1 MNGFT
6 PRIVSSTDERLRA
19 FEVGII
25 CGDVTS
31 LDLLKQKVTR
41 ADYILH
47 LAANTGVQ
55 NSLASPINDCQTNI
69 IGTLN
74 LLELSRSLDVD
85 TFAHASSAAPL
96 GASTLLPHTEK
107 SLPIPVSPYGVS
119 KLAGEGYV
127 SVYRTTFN
135 LNAVSLR
142 FSNVYGEGCFHKT
155 SVVSKMAEVCLRK

>member
-85 TFAHASSAAPL
+85 KFAHASSAAPL

-107 SLPIPVSPYGVS
+107 VCRSRSLP
-119 KLAGEGYV
+119 
-127 SVYRTTFN
+127 
-135 LNAVSLR
+135 
-142 FSNVYGEGCFHKT
+142 
-155 SVVSKMAEVCLRK
+155 MAYLSWLVKDM